1 MVAWPQLTFT
11 HLTHAPT
18 HRSLTLTPISG
29 DLPQA
34 AASRIQNLLH
44 PGGWEVVLAKGARL
58 VLHLHQQG
66 QDRVCLRVEDVTLV
80 EKLAL
85 AAGQVSVVQVK
96 VLRVPQRAG
105 RAGVHFLHSV
115 HCKTMQVCKDR
126 SRELNQVKDG

>member
-11 HLTHAPT
+11 HLTHAPA

-34 AASRIQNLLH
+34 TASRVQNLLH
-44 PGGWEVVLAKGARL
+44 PGGWQVVLAKGAGL

-66 QDRVCLRVEDVTLV
+66 QDRVRLRVEDVTLV

-85 AAGQVSVVQVK
+85 AAGQVSVIKVK

-105 RAGVHFLHSV
+105 RAGVHFLHCV
-115 HCKTMQVCKDR
+115 HRKTMQVCKDR
-126 SRELNQVKDG
+126 GREL